1 MTGGFISLSGK
12 KNISLNDKLKFL
24 LFEYKLKYNAYIINQ
39 NRKSIINVDI
49 FINNEQRLI
58 LLLTDDLALIEKR
71 IKNILNTKEIQ
82 FTYREIK

>member
-1 MTGGFISLSGK
+1 LTGGFISLSGK